1 MKVYKITMKIELDY
15 SEVIEY
21 SGKDLAM
28 AATLIANAQS
38 ACVEGA
44 ALLEEVEV

>member
-1 MKVYKITMKIELDY
+1 MSSVYKITLKIELDY

-28 AATLIANAQS
+28 AATLISDAQRK
-38 ACVEGA
+38 VGVD
-44 ALLEEVEV
+44 EE